1 MRLWET
7 RNHKNAQYSKN
18 ERKYTNNL
26 TKKKKKEK
34 EPYSLQYLADG
45 QFSIHLGSSFSLKEA
60 SRRQLRFEKRVLIRS
75 NFWIV

>member
-26 TKKKKKEK
+26 TKKKKKRKGTLLVAIFSRWTIFYSSGFQFFLKRGVETTASIRK
-34 EPYSLQYLADG
+34 EGADT
-45 QFSIHLGSSFSLKEA
+45 
-60 SRRQLRFEKRVLIRS
+60 
-75 NFWIV
+75 